1 MLAQLPNDLQG
12 HIISLGG
19 LNRVAEAALRRI
31 QLTWRRLRNI
41 ARRRAAYMIQ
51 DAVRGERWRVWG
63 GFGSER
69 ERDTA
74 GLSRVRRYN
83 ARRAALRT

>member
-51 DAVRGERWRVWG
+51 DAVRGER
-63 GFGSER
+63 
-69 ERDTA
+69 ERDIA